1 MYDERC
7 RCRFRFRIRCRI
19 WIRIRS
25 ERWAEQ
31 SWASPVSYDKV
42 ARLKKSSD
50 KTTKCVNRWGNM
62 RNNTLPVTEYKSPSA
77 LVASWFC
84 FFFFFVPSWAGF
96 GASAIWMWFF
106 VCQSCPEWCVQMAH
120 PHRWISDR
128 DKEKFTQI
136 LRLTSGLRSW
146 SGSGIGAGLS
156 RWTAFKLG
164 TLRLFTQVGS
174 AIWIARC
181 EALNWSA
188 APAIQ
193 CSIAMGW
200 DSKRGLE

>member
-1 MYDERC
+1 MTNDAAVDSD
-7 RCRFRFRIRCRI
+7 
-19 WIRIRS
+19 S
-25 ERWAEQ
+25 ESDAESEFESDLSAELSWAE
-31 SWASPVSYDKV
+31 PVSYDKV

-62 RNNTLPVTEYKSPSA
+62 RNNTLSRWRSTKVR
-77 LVASWFC
+77 LHWWHLGVA
-84 FFFFFVPSWAGF
+84 FFFVPSWAGF

-106 VCQSCPEWCVQMAH
+106 VCQSCPKWCVQMAH

-200 DSKRGLE
+200 DSKRGVE